1 MQCIIWKT
9 LSANAQAQLLTRP
22 IDTNQIVAEQTPVVI
37 AKIRQEGDVA
47 LKELTKRYDNVEL
60 TQFGVTQQEFALA
73 QTLVTPAAM
82 TAIERAAA
90 QINVFHQP
98 QKPSGIEL
106 ETSPGIQCETQVRPI
121 QRVGLYVPG
130 GSAPLLSTVLM
141 LGIPSKIAACPLRIL
156 CSPPRSDGSL
166 DPHILVAAKICGIDQ
181 VYKVGGAQAIA
192 AMAYG
197 TATIPKVDKIFGP
210 GNAWVTQAKQLVAL
224 DPQGAACDM
233 PAGPSEVMVLADKYA
248 NPAFV
253 AADLL
258 SQAEHGKDSQAILVA
273 TDLVLANQVLAEIE
287 IQLQNLSRI
296 EIATAALQHS
306 RALVVEN
313 MDQALVIANQYAAE
327 HLILQ
332 VDNPRQYVGKIVN
345 AGSVFLGPWSPEAVG
360 DYASGTNHVLPTYGY
375 AHSYSGLSV
384 KDFMK
389 TISFQ
394 ELTREG
400 LLDIARTVTT
410 LADIEGLQAHAH
422 AVRVRLKTK

>member
-1 MQCIIWKT
+1 MQPIIWKT
-9 LSANAQAQLLTRP
+9 LSAAAQAQLLIRP
-22 IDTNQIVAEQTPVVI
+22 IDTNQTVAEQTPALI
-37 AKIRQEGDVA
+37 TKIRQEGDAA
-47 LKELTKRYDNVEL
+47 LKELTKRYDKVEL
-60 TQFGVTQQEFALA
+60 AQFAVSKQEFILA
-73 QTLVTPAAM
+73 EKMVMPSSLA
-82 TAIERAAA
+82 AIERAAL
-90 QINVFHQP
+90 QIDKFHQL
-98 QKPSGIEL
+98 QKPKGIEL

-156 CSPPRSDGSL
+156 CSPPRLDGSI

-197 TATIPKVDKIFGP
+197 TASIPKVDKIFGP

-233 PAGPSEVMVLADKYA
+233 PAGPSEVMVLADKQA

-258 SQAEHGKDSQAILVA
+258 SQAEHGRDSQAILVA
-273 TDLVLANQVLAEIE
+273 TDLELANQVLAEIE
-287 IQLQNLSRI
+287 IQLQNLSRM
-296 EIATAALQHS
+296 EIAMAALQHS
-306 RALVVEN
+306 RAIVVEN
-313 MDQALVIANQYAAE
+313 INEALIIANQYAAE

-332 VDNPRQYVGKIVN
+332 VDNPRQYVDKIVN

-375 AHSYSGLSV
+375 AHCYSGLSV

-389 TISFQ
+389 TITFQ
-394 ELTREG
+394 ELTHGG
-400 LLDIARTVTT
+400 LLDIASTVTT
-410 LADIEGLQAHAH
+410 LADIEGLHAHAN
-422 AVRVRLKTK
+422 AVRVRLESK